1 MKVAFYSGVKPGIN
15 GLYNRTV
22 QLIDRGEFSHC
33 ELVFSDGLSAS
44 ASFMDK
50 GVRFKQINYFSDSAK
65 DWTLVDIKG
74 YDEQRAR
81 KWFTEHE
88 GHKYDLLG
96 NLRFIFGWVREDD
109 NKWFCSEAL
118 MAALG
123 FKEPWRFG
131 PNGAAAILLSV

>member
-1 MKVAFYSGVKPGIN
+1 MKVAFYSGVRPGIN

-22 QLIDRGEFSHC
+22 QLIDKGKFSHC

-44 ASFMDK
+44 ASFIDK
-50 GVRFKQINYFSDSAK
+50 GVRFKTIDYFSKSSK
-65 DWTLVDIKG
+65 DWVIVDLPEF
-74 YDEQRAR
+74 DEQKA
-81 KWFTEHE
+81 KQWFLDHE

-131 PNGAAAILLSV
+131 PNGAAAILMSV